1 MLKTL
6 LEIPSNLV
14 GLDVS
19 YCYSLQRIANL
30 IPFTI
35 ARDCDQLVHIQDW
48 IKLELIQKVDPHLLR
63 IMEMVSVQMQ
73 TWRFQ
78 IELHGNRFS
87 FVLEYDENEMLEF
100 YEEEG
105 LIQKEFEEH
114 LSFKISSPATH
125 RICGFNL
132 FTWFSATLVPNPYL
146 HVYLEIRN
154 NTKGR
159 VWVFYPSIFP
169 IEFSAEKSEL
179 LWLRYWKIGSNDPV
193 FDTGDEFSV
202 SVFTDDPV
210 VQIKRVGVRMLH
222 EEEGTDDDS
231 SSSNTSDDI
240 FRNYY
245 CSDRYDFDNEIIICF
260 LEKKLN
266 ALNKL
271 VLLLA
276 YLQVYL
282 KQPLAFHVSP
292 SWSLYHKSS
301 FETLHPLLQESSHRC
316 FLLCNQGARIPER
329 KFCRAYGEGQEVKI
343 ASGLQST
350 MMSA

>member
-1 MLKTL
+1 MLQTL

-63 IMEMVSVQMQ
+63 IMEM
-73 TWRFQ
+73 
-78 IELHGNRFS
+78 IELQANRFNV
-87 FVLEYDENEMLEF
+87 VLEYDENEMLEF

-132 FTWFSATLVPNPYL
+132 FTWFSATLVSNPYL

-154 NTKGR
+154 NTK
-159 VWVFYPSIFP
+159 
-169 IEFSAEKSEL
+169 EFSAEKSEL
-179 LWLRYWKIGSNDPV
+179 LWLSYWKFGSNDPV

-210 VQIKRVGVRMLH
+210 VH
-222 EEEGTDDDS
+222 ES
-231 SSSNTSDDI
+231 
-240 FRNYY
+240 
-245 CSDRYDFDNEIIICF
+245 
-260 LEKKLN
+260 
-266 ALNKL
+266 
-271 VLLLA
+271 
-276 YLQVYL
+276 
-282 KQPLAFHVSP
+282 
-292 SWSLYHKSS
+292 
-301 FETLHPLLQESSHRC
+301 
-316 FLLCNQGARIPER
+316 
-329 KFCRAYGEGQEVKI
+329 
-343 ASGLQST
+343 
-350 MMSA
+350 

>member
-1 MLKTL
+1 MLQTL
-6 LEIPSNLV
+6 LEIPSSLV

-48 IKLELIQKVDPHLLR
+48 IKLELIQKVDSHLLR

-78 IELHGNRFS
+78 IELQGNRFNV
-87 FVLEYDENEMLEF
+87 VLEYDENEMLEF

-114 LSFKISSPATH
+114 LSFKISLPARH

-132 FTWFSATLVPNPYL
+132 FTWFSATLVSNPYL
-146 HVYLEIRN
+146 HVYLEILN
-154 NTKGR
+154 NTK
-159 VWVFYPSIFP
+159 
-169 IEFSAEKSEL
+169 
-179 LWLRYWKIGSNDPV
+179 
-193 FDTGDEFSV
+193 
-202 SVFTDDPV
+202 DDPV

-231 SSSNTSDDI
+231 SSSNTSDDVHVAAKAEIASHI

-245 CSDRYDFDNEIIICF
+245 CSDCYDFGNEIIMCF
-260 LEKKLN
+260 FEKKLN
-266 ALNKL
+266 
-271 VLLLA
+271 
-276 YLQVYL
+276 
-282 KQPLAFHVSP
+282 
-292 SWSLYHKSS
+292 
-301 FETLHPLLQESSHRC
+301 
-316 FLLCNQGARIPER
+316 
-329 KFCRAYGEGQEVKI
+329 VKI
-343 ASGLQST
+343 
-350 MMSA
+350 MMG